1 MEEKIRIAQG
11 ILSNSTGNIKS
22 DTPYHQSSFIYKK
35 TNEDISACFEY
46 LKKRDKVLT
55 VIGSSNQVLNSILA
69 GSRNIDCFDISM
81 FPEEYMFLH
90 LAGVE
95 NLTQDEYMEFFYG
108 DVTTDEKYDDIYS
121 KLSSALPKNSKK
133 FWDSLFNF
141 YDWYEINDSPLFSNE
156 VVTIPDTIEKNVYLQ
171 GNNFD
176 ILKGKLRDVN
186 IRTFTGDILRLS
198 KTLTTNYDL
207 VNLSSIVYYNKM
219 DDYIRCVQD
228 FNLSA
233 NGIVLTY
240 LYEMNDQVKKS
251 FEGVNPTFV
260 SFSNLPA
267 GVMVYQKQK

>member
-1 MEEKIRIAQG
+1 MDEKIRIAQG
-11 ILSNSTGNIKS
+11 ILSNATGNIKS

-35 TNEDISACFEY
+35 TNENIAAYFEY
-46 LKKRDKVLT
+46 LKNRDRVLT

-69 GSRNIDCFDISM
+69 GSKNIDCFDISM
-81 FPEEYMFLH
+81 FPEEYMYLH

-121 KLSSALPKNSKK
+121 KISSALPKDSKE

-156 VVTIPDTIEKNVYLQ
+156 IVTIPDTIEKNPYLQ

-176 ILKGKLRDVN
+176 ILKGKIRNVN
-186 IRTFTGDILRLS
+186 IKTFTGDILRLS
-198 KTLTTNYDL
+198 KTLSTDYDL

-219 DDYIRCVQD
+219 ADYIRCVQE
-228 FNLSA
+228 FNLSTD
-233 NGIVLTY
+233 GVILTY
-240 LYEMNDQVKKS
+240 FYAMNEQVKKS
-251 FEGVNPTFV
+251 FAELNPAFV
-260 SFSNLPA
+260 SFPNSQS